1 MPLFKVGSVNKE
13 KKVKSYDEAV
23 EEKEERLDDTGD
35 GGDTCFLK
43 KSYARAGGQEE
54 FSNQSPA
61 RLRERFFKKM
71 LSSVSPCHSGTS
83 RLSTISI
90 LLRPRKQVT

>member
-1 MPLFKVGSVNKE
+1 MKYKHFKQALLFKVGSVNKE

-54 FSNQSPA
+54 FSNQPPA
-61 RLRERFFKKM
+61 RLRERFYLKITPKKAKNSRMM
-71 LSSVSPCHSGTS
+71 L
-83 RLSTISI
+83 LF
-90 LLRPRKQVT
+90 

>member
-1 MPLFKVGSVNKE
+1 MSKQRKEEE
-13 KKVKSYDEAV
+13 KK
-23 EEKEERLDDTGD
+23 ERLGDTGD

-43 KSYARAGGQEE
+43 KSYARAGRKN
-54 FSNQSPA
+54 FLNQPPA

-83 RLSTISI
+83 RLGTISI

>member
-43 KSYARAGGQEE
+43 KSYARGRAGKI
-54 FSNQSPA
+54 SPISLPPAYA
-61 RLRERFFKKM
+61 RDFLRKCCHR
-71 LSSVSPCHSGTS
+71 CHSVIPG
-83 RLSTISI
+83 
-90 LLRPRKQVT
+90 QVALAL